1 MGTENAVELPP
12 PSRFAPYSLTRYID
26 AVTFV
31 PKGPRKPARF
41 RIRIMTDGVRRVQTF
56 ATRLEADR
64 ARNQLRAR
72 MFSAWYAANAER
84 NRRTG
89 VVWRATSR
97 GRKKETDAAW
107 RAANRERRGKTYAVW
122 CAANIDSKRR
132 KNRAWAR
139 AHLEVARTNCSLRR
153 ARERG
158 NGGSHSSTEFRML
171 CVVSGWLCRYCG
183 IKIEPKGRGY
193 LAPVRDH
200 VEPLARG
207 GSNAISNL
215 VLSCFPCNLR
225 KGNFSLAEFL
235 ERRARSAKNGT
246 RAGA

>member
-1 MGTENAVELPP
+1 MCGPCYSKKARPPRTAEYRERRKRMDAEKWARCPRVRTAVQ
-12 PSRFAPYSLTRYID
+12 
-26 AVTFV
+26 
-31 PKGPRKPARF
+31 RKRKRETDIALMAIPEKAARKK
-41 RIRIMTDGVRRVQTF
+41 V
-56 ATRLEADR
+56 
-64 ARNQLRAR
+64 

-84 NRRTG
+84 NRQKG
-89 VVWRATSR
+89 V
-97 GRKKETDAAW
+97 AW
-107 RAANRERRGKTYAVW
+107 RAANRERRRKTYAAW
-122 CAANIDSKRR
+122 CVANPDSKRR